1 MDNTPASQVSLLKFY
16 TLLLQRWTVT
26 LEATKRTASLPVTT
40 VAPLIVRVNGLALTL
55 TQTSPTVGTYLH
67 ILDFYEAARTLY
79 SKTNLLPYVEIVNPP
94 PLLVYILYFSPSLA
108 VASRLC
114 GILATYKRAWEV
126 VMAPEAGKRQVT
138 GLETRQI
145 RAFNGFLMDICNC
158 LWRGR
163 AFSTTDANAQGC
175 RLPEPVQ
182 VALRAYIRAA
192 DSDLSLETA
201 FGLAH
206 SPLLCLLSDE
216 YVRQLE
222 EDEMEDL
229 RARHAGPVT
238 QRSLGQLAK
247 RGGLN
252 LSWQAYRSG
261 VLSYLEAKGF
271 PGISELIRSTMKN
284 AGRAEGTAT
293 RQ

>member
-1 MDNTPASQVSLLKFY
+1 
-16 TLLLQRWTVT
+16 
-26 LEATKRTASLPVTT
+26 
-40 VAPLIVRVNGLALTL
+40 VAPLIVRVNDLALTL

-67 ILDFYEAARTLY
+67 ILDFYEAAKTLY
-79 SKTNLLPYVEIVNPP
+79 SNTKLLPYIEIVNPP
-94 PLLVYILYFSPSLA
+94 PLLVYVLYFSPSLT
-108 VASRLC
+108 VVSRLC

-126 VMAPEAGKRQVT
+126 VMTPGGAEKRPVT
-138 GLETRQI
+138 GLETGQI

-182 VALRAYIRAA
+182 VALRAYVHAA

-206 SPLLCLLSDE
+206 SPLLCLLSDS

-271 PGISELIRSTMKN
+271 PGIAELIRSTMKN
-284 AGRAEGTAT
+284 VGRAEGTAT
-293 RQ
+293 R